1 MKGRITTVLSLAG
14 VLAAG
19 SAAAMV
25 NTQVLQNTESSSS
38 GQVATGSSDNSDPT
52 TPVTVAT
59 GDTVTENSVT
69 GSAVTKIKS
78 SVVSA
83 TQAMYQVGDAGL
95 VTLDTAGDVLT
106 VVSVTPNA
114 GWTVVKAESYS
125 ANDIEVKLQSGNT
138 LVEFKA
144 NLQLGVITTSVES
157 KLIDNGNGGSTPGTG
172 STPGSGTIDDDDS
185 DDAGYEDDLDED
197 DHDEDDEQDED
208 DD

>member
-1 MKGRITTVLSLAG
+1 
-14 VLAAG
+14 
-19 SAAAMV
+19 
-25 NTQVLQNTESSSS
+25 
-38 GQVATGSSDNSDPT
+38 
-52 TPVTVAT
+52 
-59 GDTVTENSVT
+59 
-69 GSAVTKIKS
+69 
-78 SVVSA
+78 
-83 TQAMYQVGDAGL
+83 MYQVGDAGL

>member
-69 GSAVTKIKS
+69 GSAVT
-78 SVVSA
+78 V
-83 TQAMYQVGDAGL
+83 
-95 VTLDTAGDVLT
+95 
-106 VVSVTPNA
+106 
-114 GWTVVKAESYS
+114 
-125 ANDIEVKLQSGNT
+125 
-138 LVEFKA
+138 
-144 NLQLGVITTSVES
+144 
-157 KLIDNGNGGSTPGTG
+157 
-172 STPGSGTIDDDDS
+172 
-185 DDAGYEDDLDED
+185 
-197 DHDEDDEQDED
+197 
-208 DD
+208 